1 MQEAYALRMTA
12 RAPTEKTIVA
22 IDDDRFELDADASVP
37 ALRQAIERAVASGG
51 QFVDIAV
58 AHGNTVA
65 VLITPRTRAIISVI
79 HEIAP
84 EPEPVSYPSGLHI
97 IDDI

>member
-1 MQEAYALRMTA
+1 MTA
-12 RAPTEKTIVA
+12 RSPGEKTIVA

-37 ALRQAIERAVASGG
+37 ELRDAIERAVASGG
-51 QFVDIAV
+51 TFVDIEV
-58 AHGNTVA
+58 AHGNSVA
-65 VLITPRTRAIISVI
+65 VLITPRTRVIISVI

-84 EPEPVSYPSGLHI
+84 EPEPISYSSGLHI